1 MRNFRKSR
9 GQAIP
14 MLALAMGVLVGAASL
29 ATDVGSYYYAWY
41 RIQQGADA
49 AVLSGGSWLPAY
61 PDLALSTATT
71 YANSNGI
78 NNSEIVS
85 TTVAANNQS
94 LTMSVQ
100 RNVNFTFA
108 RVLGI
113 SSATVAASA
122 TAQVLGVGK
131 ADGAAP
137 FGIDYNTPRVKG
149 ELVTLHEGFA
159 PGDWDPLALAGT
171 GASTYLNNIENG
183 CSGTVSIGDLIP
195 LEPGNM
201 MGPTQTGI
209 NYRISQGESLY
220 PSGTFADHQLN
231 DPRVILVPMVDFSGV
246 SGRSTDVPVKGFAQL
261 WVSGVDASG
270 DISTYF
276 IDQTAAGTQAQAGV
290 DSYGTYKPVLTQ

>member
-1 MRNFRKSR
+1 MRNFRKSH

-14 MLALAMGVLVGAASL
+14 ILALAMGVLVGAASL
-29 ATDVGSYYYAWY
+29 ATDIGSYYYAWY

-78 NNSEIVS
+78 SSSEIVS
-85 TTVAANNQS
+85 TAVASDNQS

-149 ELVTLHEGFA
+149 QLVTLHQGFA
-159 PGDWDPLALAGT
+159 PGNWDPLALGGD
-171 GASTYLNNIENG
+171 GASTYLNNVENG
-183 CSGTVSIGDLIP
+183 YSGTVSIGDSLQV
-195 LEPGNM
+195 EPGNM
-201 MGPTQTGI
+201 QGPTQTGV
-209 NYRISQGESLY
+209 NYRISEGESLD

-246 SGRSTDVPVKGFAQL
+246 NGRSSTVPVKGFAEL
-261 WVSGVDASG
+261 WIDSIGGSGT
-270 DISTYF
+270 ISAYF

-290 DSYGTYKPVLTQ
+290 DSFGTYKPVLTQ